1 MSKSSLHDLNP
12 VDIILEQDMTAANL
26 ANHLRQAYFDVE
38 MDDDQ
43 EDQFIVLIHKHK
55 CIVSLE
61 EKRKAIRLSMID
73 YVAGYDQNLYAK
85 LIVAANEAN
94 ASLVNVA
101 SFMFHHEI
109 DGEDQIMLRVDQY
122 ISYHTALIL
131 PQFVRLLR
139 QFEDIDVEIFFNI
152 IKPVVDEHEEKLA
165 EQDQLWN

>member
-1 MSKSSLHDLNP
+1 MSKSTLHDLNP
-12 VDIILEQDMTAANL
+12 IDIILEKDMTAAHL
-26 ANHLRQAYFDVE
+26 AQHLRQAYFDVE
-38 MDDDQ
+38 MDDEQD
-43 EDQFIVLIHKHK
+43 EQFVVVIHKHK

-73 YVAGYDQNLYAK
+73 YVAGYEETLYAK
-85 LIVAANEAN
+85 LIVAVNEAN

-101 SFMFHHEI
+101 SFIFQHELE
-109 DGEDQIMLRVDQY
+109 GEEQIMLRVDQY

-139 QFEDIDVEIFFNI
+139 QFEDIDVEIFFHI
-152 IKPVVDEHEEKLA
+152 IKPVVDEHEEKRA